1 MKKIL
6 YLSLAI
12 AAMMAVGCNKNV
24 AKNDPFVLP
33 EGEKA
38 YLALGIDLPS
48 ATATKADGDQS
59 GNNYG
64 QYNDGTA
71 DAANVE
77 DIILVLFGG
86 ENEAAAELKSAYNL
100 SEYRN
105 TFAPNPYDQVTV
117 SSSKI
122 IAEIA
127 KSTLGSGEVYAFL
140 ILNDHGFYEIEGT
153 DLFATASGYFT
164 KGASAADG
172 SMTNATTGKVKL
184 TGMPFA
190 EFQKVLIDEGN
201 RNYAE
206 TSFMMTNATYVKN
219 GNVATLVPVLA
230 NLYTSRAA
238 AEQNPAATIN
248 VERVLAKVQV
258 TWANDLK
265 ITNTG
270 ATESE
275 RLPIE
280 VTAWDL
286 DNVNT
291 IAYISKNF
299 KSTWKSYGSYNLAA
313 AASAPVEG
321 KSRMVDSKGIESL
334 TGPSFRTHWAIDPN
348 YDKTEAVEYTLFTR
362 ANQDN
367 IAIERKKDAIYYC
380 PENTFNVEYMTDN
393 NTTRLVIKTKLNEG
407 KDFYTVTENA
417 TVLYQND
424 VENAGEDSIQEY
436 IYAALGNKKEIRTWM
451 ETYSLTGTVKA
462 LVDIKLTQAYMTV
475 DGDLTAIADGNTL
488 VPGQHV
494 VTFTVKSTV
503 AEAAKTAFA
512 DLATENNAYFAKSY
526 KFYYYKSGVAFY
538 QALIKHFGDIE
549 TNWEQKDG
557 MVNETLNEYNT
568 GVYSGGKPTPEERYL
583 GRYGIVRNNWYNINV
598 TGIRNIGSS
607 VVPSLPGKPD
617 DTVENYIAIQINIM
631 PWVMRPQDVIL

>member
-1 MKKIL
+1 MKKFFFIA
-6 YLSLAI
+6 LA
-12 AAMMAVGCNKNV
+12 AASMMAVGCNKEV
-24 AKNDPFVLP
+24 AKSEGPVLP
-33 EGEKA
+33 EGEKGF
-38 YLALGIDLPS
+38 LSFGINLPS
-48 ATATKADGDQS
+48 GAGATKAEGTGYGD
-59 GNNYG
+59 
-64 QYNDGTA
+64 YNDGTA

-77 DIILVLFGG
+77 DIILALFGG
-86 ENEAAAELKSAYNL
+86 ANEATAELKSAYNL

-105 TFAPNPYDQVTV
+105 TFATNPYDQVTV

-122 IAEIA
+122 IAEVA
-127 KSTLGSGEVYAFL
+127 KSTLGNQNVYAFL

-153 DLFATASGYFT
+153 DLYATASGYFT
-164 KGASAADG
+164 KGISNPDG
-172 SMTNATTGKVKL
+172 SMTNATVGKVKL
-184 TGMPFA
+184 TDMAFS
-190 EFQKVLIDEGN
+190 EFEKVLIDEGN
-201 RNYAE
+201 RNYGE
-206 TSFMMTNATYVKN
+206 TSFMMTNATYVKDD
-219 GNVATLVPVLA
+219 NVATLVPVTA
-230 NLYTSRAA
+230 NIYASRAA

-258 TWANDLK
+258 TWAADLK

-270 ATESE
+270 ATDAE

-291 IAYISKNF
+291 VAYISKNF
-299 KSTWKSYGSYNLAA
+299 NSTWKSYGSYNLAPA
-313 AASAPVEG
+313 GSTPVEG
-321 KSRMVDSKGIESL
+321 KSRMVDPKGIESV

-362 ANQDN
+362 ANQDD
-367 IAIERKKDAIYYC
+367 IAIERAKNAIYYC
-380 PENTFNVEYMTDN
+380 PENTFNVKYMTDN

-424 VENAGEDSIQEY
+424 VENAGAGSIQEY

-462 LVDIKLTQAYMTV
+462 FVDIKLTQAYMTPE
-475 DGDLTAIADGNTL
+475 GDLTAIADGNTP
-488 VPGQHV
+488 VPGQQV
-494 VTFTVKSTV
+494 VTFTVKPAV

-512 DLATENNAYFAKSY
+512 PLATENDAYFAKSY

-538 QALIKHFGDIE
+538 QALIKHFGDYD

-557 MVNETLNEYNT
+557 MVNVTTGTN
-568 GVYSGGKPTPEERYL
+568 GVYSLASNPEERYL

-598 TGIRNIGSS
+598 TGIRNIGSA
-607 VVPSLPGKPD
+607 VVPDLPGRPD
-617 DTVENYIAIQINIM
+617 DTVENYIAIEINIM
-631 PWVMRPQDVIL
+631 PWVMRPQNVIL

>member
-1 MKKIL
+1 MKKFTFI
-6 YLSLAI
+6 AFAA
-12 AAMMAVGCNKNV
+12 AAMMAVGCNKETDGGKTPVNY
-24 AKNDPFVLP
+24 D
-33 EGEKA
+33 GEKC
-38 YLALGIDLPS
+38 YIALGIDLPS
-48 ATATKADGDQS
+48 ANGNTKAEGTGYGD
-59 GNNYG
+59 
-64 QYNDGTA
+64 YNDGTA

-77 DIILVLFGG
+77 DIILALFGG
-86 ENEAAAELKSAYNL
+86 ATEATAELKSAYNL

-105 TFAPNPYDQVTV
+105 TFATNPYDQVTV

-122 IAEIA
+122 IAEVA
-127 KSTLGSGEVYAFL
+127 KSTLGNQNIYAFL

-153 DLFATASGYFT
+153 DLYATASGYFT
-164 KGASAADG
+164 KQEPSAADG

-184 TGMPFA
+184 TDMAFSA
-190 EFQKVLIDEGN
+190 FEKILIDEGN
-201 RNYAE
+201 RNYGE
-206 TSFMMTNATYVKN
+206 TSFMMTNATYVKD
-219 GNVATLVPVLA
+219 GNVATLVPVTA
-230 NLYTSRAA
+230 NIYASRTA

-258 TWANDLK
+258 TWANNLK

-270 ATESE
+270 ATDSE

-291 IAYISKNF
+291 VAYISKNF
-299 KSTWKSYGSYNLAA
+299 NSTWKSYGSYNLAPA
-313 AASAPVEG
+313 GSTPVEG
-321 KSRMVDSKGIESL
+321 KSRMVDPKGIESL

-348 YDKTEAVEYTLFTR
+348 YDKTEAVNYTLFTR
-362 ANQDN
+362 ANQDD
-367 IAIERKKDAIYYC
+367 IAIERAKDAIYYC
-380 PENTFNVEYMTDN
+380 PENTFNVTNMSDV

-407 KDFYTVTENA
+407 NDFYTVTENA

-424 VENAGEDSIQEY
+424 VENAGAGSIQEY

-462 LVDIKLTQAYMTV
+462 LVDIKLTQAYMTA
-475 DGDLTAIADGNTL
+475 DGDLTAIAAGNTL
-488 VPGQHV
+488 VPGQQV
-494 VTFTVKSTV
+494 VTFTVKNTV

-512 DLATENNAYFAKSY
+512 PLATENDAYFAKSY
-526 KFYYYKSGVAFY
+526 KFYYYQSGVAFY
-538 QALIKHFGDIE
+538 QALIKHFGDYE

-557 MVNETLNEYNT
+557 MVNNT
-568 GVYSGGKPTPEERYL
+568 TGTNGVYSLASNPEERYL

-598 TGIRNIGSS
+598 TGIRNIGSA

-617 DTVENYIAIQINIM
+617 DTVENYIAIEINIM
-631 PWVMRPQDVIL
+631 PWVMRPQNVIL